1 MFDIKWKNCGLLGA
15 GILLGSYG
23 LRILTS
29 YGLRILTSRDAKKA
43 YTHGTAAV
51 FRMKDEVL
59 KDVSLI
65 RENCGDIAAEAKEL
79 NEKRQAMDE
88 AQQIEDA
95 KAILAAAN
103 ESAE

>member
-1 MFDIKWKNCGLLGA
+1 MSTGGDKLPQRSFF
-15 GILLGSYG
+15 
-23 LRILTS
+23 
-29 YGLRILTSRDAKKA
+29 
-43 YTHGTAAV
+43 YTGTAAV
-51 FRMKDEVL
+51 FSMKDEVI

>member
-1 MFDIKWKNCGLLGA
+1 MFDLKWKNCGWPGA

-23 LRILTS
+23 I
-29 YGLRILTSRDAKKA
+29 RILTSRDAKKV

-51 FRMKDEVL
+51 LRMKDEVL

-65 RENCGDIAAEAKEL
+65 RENCGDIAADAKEL

-88 AQQIEDA
+88 ARQIEDA
-95 KAILAAAN
+95 RAILEAAN
-103 ESAE
+103 ANAE

>member
-15 GILLGSYG
+15 GILLG
-23 LRILTS
+23 S

-79 NEKRQAMDE
+79 NEKRQARKRG
-88 AQQIEDA
+88 ITRR
-95 KAILAAAN
+95 KCK
-103 ESAE
+103 SVS

>member
-1 MFDIKWKNCGLLGA
+1 
-15 GILLGSYG
+15 
-23 LRILTS
+23 
-29 YGLRILTSRDAKKA
+29 
-43 YTHGTAAV
+43 
-51 FRMKDEVL
+51 MKDEVL

-79 NEKRQAMDE
+79 NEKRQAQDE
-88 AQQIEDA
+88 ARQIEDA

>member
-1 MFDIKWKNCGLLGA
+1 MFDLKWKNCGWLGA

-23 LRILTS
+23 I
-29 YGLRILTSRDAKKA
+29 RILTSRDAKKV

-51 FRMKDEVL
+51 LRMKDEVL

-65 RENCGDIAAEAKEL
+65 RENCGDIAADAKEL

-88 AQQIEDA
+88 ARQIEDA
-95 KAILAAAN
+95 RAILEAAN
-103 ESAE
+103 ANAE

>member
-1 MFDIKWKNCGLLGA
+1 MISSGRTADCWEPESFWDPTDSV
-15 GILLGSYG
+15 ILLG
-23 LRILTS
+23 S

>member
-1 MFDIKWKNCGLLGA
+1 
-15 GILLGSYG
+15 
-23 LRILTS
+23 
-29 YGLRILTSRDAKKA
+29 
-43 YTHGTAAV
+43 
-51 FRMKDEVL
+51 MKDEVL

-79 NEKRQAMDE
+79 NEKRQAMDK